1 MCLKY
6 FSKEI
11 RMKFKILLLT
21 LITSLNLYAYE
32 PLSPEN
38 AINKFNNDFYQLNDY
53 DSSPWRDYGTKSK
66 PSFACYDTK
75 GKYKF
80 KKYSLEDFICQS
92 NYNSFRDNYFADLYN
107 LIVKENPN
115 LKDKAQKI
123 ARERIKDSKKE
134 CIRYSKKEYD
144 YSFVAKSAFFV
155 SESIYCVKNFYREY
169 TAKLALI
176 LYESD
181 KELFS
186 RIYGEDYEKFKEVF
200 EDTISISDLKFE
212 GISAKQKEENLKLYE
227 NFKEKYK
234 DYDIDGFE
242 YNHCWDTSY
251 VLLVQYS
258 LIDKNGHL
266 VLPENRK
273 EE

>member
-1 MCLKY
+1 
-6 FSKEI
+6 
-11 RMKFKILLLT
+11 MKIKIILLA
-21 LITSLNLYAYE
+21 LIASLNLSAFE

-38 AINKFNNDFYQLNDY
+38 AINKFSNDFCQLNDY

-66 PSFACYDTK
+66 PSFACYDAK

-92 NYNSFRDNYFADLYN
+92 DYNSFRDNYFADLYN
-107 LIVKENPN
+107 LILKEAPN
-115 LKDKAQKI
+115 LKEKAQKV

-144 YSFVAKSAFFV
+144 YSFVDSKALFV
-155 SESIYCVKNFYREY
+155 SESIGCISEKYRDF
-169 TAKLALI
+169 TAKLALM

-181 KELFS
+181 EKLFS
-186 RIYGEDYEKFKEVF
+186 RIYGEDYEKFKDVF

-212 GISAKQKEENLKLYE
+212 GINAKQKEENLKLYE
-227 NFKEKYK
+227 NFKEEYK
-234 DYDIDGFE
+234 DYDIEGFE
-242 YNHCWDTSY
+242 YNHCWDVSY

>member
-1 MCLKY
+1 
-6 FSKEI
+6 
-11 RMKFKILLLT
+11 MKFKIISLA
-21 LITSLNLYAYE
+21 LIASLNLSAFE
-32 PLSPEN
+32 PLSPDE
-38 AINKFNNDFYQLNDY
+38 AMRKFASDFLQINDY
-53 DSSPWRDYGTKSK
+53 PLDPIMDYGNYTIS
-66 PSFACYDTK
+66 PSFACYDDS

-92 NYNSFRDNYFADLYN
+92 NYNSFRNNYFADLYN

-115 LKDKAQKI
+115 LKEKAHKI
-123 ARERIKDSKKE
+123 ARERIAKTQKG

-144 YSFVAKSAFFV
+144 YSFVESKALFV
-155 SESIYCVKNFYREY
+155 SESIGCISEKYRDF
-169 TAKLALI
+169 TVKLALM
-176 LYESD
+176 LYEND
-181 KELFS
+181 KELFR

-234 DYDIDGFE
+234 DYDIEGFE

-251 VLLVQYS
+251 ILLVQYS

>member
-1 MCLKY
+1 
-6 FSKEI
+6 
-11 RMKFKILLLT
+11 MKPKSILLMS
-21 LITSLNLYAYE
+21 LIIVLNLYGFE
-32 PLSPEN
+32 PMNPSVATKKVIEN
-38 AINKFNNDFYQLNDY
+38 FEQIEDEFFTGDDHSFNN
-53 DSSPWRDYGTKSK
+53 YGTKIL
-66 PSFACYDTK
+66 PSFNCSDAK

-80 KKYSLEDFICQS
+80 KEYSLEDFVCQS
-92 NYNSFRDNYFADLYN
+92 KFLAFRDNYFADLYN
-107 LIVKENPN
+107 LIIKENPN
-115 LKDKAQKI
+115 LKEKAQKI
-123 ARERIKDSKKE
+123 ARERIAKTQKG

-144 YSFVAKSAFFV
+144 YSFVESKALFV
-155 SESIYCVKNFYREY
+155 SESIGCISEKYRDF
-169 TAKLALI
+169 TAKLALM
-176 LYESD
+176 LYKNN

-212 GISAKQKEENLKLYE
+212 GISAKQKEENIRLYE

-234 DYDIDGFE
+234 DYDIEGFG
-242 YNHCWDTSY
+242 YNHCWDASY

>member
-1 MCLKY
+1 
-6 FSKEI
+6 
-11 RMKFKILLLT
+11 MKIKIILLA
-21 LITSLNLYAYE
+21 LIASLNLSAFE

-38 AINKFNNDFYQLNDY
+38 AINKFSNDFCQLNDY

-66 PSFACYDTK
+66 PSFACYDAK

-92 NYNSFRDNYFADLYN
+92 DYNSFRDNYFADLYN
-107 LIVKENPN
+107 LILKEAPS
-115 LKDKAQKI
+115 LKEKAQKV

-144 YSFVAKSAFFV
+144 YSFVDSKALFV
-155 SESIYCVKNFYREY
+155 SESIGCISEKYRDF
-169 TAKLALI
+169 TAKLALM

-181 KELFS
+181 EKLFS
-186 RIYGEDYEKFKEVF
+186 RIYGEDYEKFKDVF

-212 GISAKQKEENLKLYE
+212 GINAKQKEENLKLYE
-227 NFKEKYK
+227 NFKEEYK
-234 DYDIDGFE
+234 DYDIEGFE
-242 YNHCWDTSY
+242 YNHCWDVSY

-273 EE
+273 DK